1 MGEAGRKRVE
11 EIFTIEKMVEGV
23 WEVYN
28 EVINN

>member
-11 EIFTIEKMVEGV
+11 EIFTIKMVEGGL
-23 WEVYN
+23 EVYD